1 MKILHHGAVNG
12 VTGSCHELVI
22 NNKTSVLIDCGLFQ
36 GEDAKDDLSIE
47 FDIAHITALI
57 VTHCHIDH
65 VGRIPYLLAAGF
77 KGPIYTTPASAS
89 LLPLVIEDAL
99 KVGVTRDIK
108 IINACLSLLNK
119 QVIAVNFNTWF
130 ELPCANKQIA
140 KVRFQRAGHI
150 LGSAYVEIDVGINT
164 KNNKSHRVV
173 FSGDLGAPYT
183 PLLPAPKPPHKAD
196 TLVIESTYGNK
207 NHQGRKERTQTLKN
221 VIERA
226 VADNGVVLVPA
237 FSIGRTQELLYEL
250 EQLIH
255 QSAKGSPW
263 RSIHVILDS
272 PMAANFT
279 EQYIKFKHLWDA
291 EAKRKVA
298 KGRHPLDFENL
309 TTVDTHSEH
318 IAIINY
324 LASRQTPAIILAASG
339 MCSGGRIVNYLE
351 RFLPDKT
358 TDVLFVGYQG
368 RGTLGR
374 DIQKY
379 GPRNGYVFINDT
391 RINIHAKIH
400 TISGYSAHADQNG
413 LVKFVTGMRKKP
425 SHIKIVHGDDEAKR
439 VLASK
444 YKEVLGSEVK
454 IEIGKG

>member
-36 GEDAKDDLSIE
+36 GEDAKDDLSID

-108 IINACLSLLNK
+108 IITACLSLLNK

-130 ELPCANKQIA
+130 ELPCVNEQIA
-140 KVRFQRAGHI
+140 KSRFQRAGHI
-150 LGSAYVEIDVGINT
+150 LGSAYVEIDVAINE
-164 KNNKSHRVV
+164 KSNKSHRVV

-207 NHQGRKERTQTLKN
+207 SHQGRKERTQTLKN

-226 VADNGVVLVPA
+226 VTDNGVVLVPA

-318 IAIINY
+318 IAIIKPR
-324 LASRQTPAIILAASG
+324 AKH
-339 MCSGGRIVNYLE
+339 
-351 RFLPDKT
+351 LP
-358 TDVLFVGYQG
+358 LF
-368 RGTLGR
+368 
-374 DIQKY
+374 
-379 GPRNGYVFINDT
+379 
-391 RINIHAKIH
+391 
-400 TISGYSAHADQNG
+400 
-413 LVKFVTGMRKKP
+413 
-425 SHIKIVHGDDEAKR
+425 
-439 VLASK
+439 
-444 YKEVLGSEVK
+444 
-454 IEIGKG
+454 

>member
-36 GEDAKDDLSIE
+36 GEDAKDDLSID
-47 FDIAHITALI
+47 FDIAHISSLI

-130 ELPCANKQIA
+130 ELPCVNEQIA
-140 KVRFQRAGHI
+140 KARFQRAGHI
-150 LGSAYVEIDVGINT
+150 LGSAYVEIDVAINE
-164 KNNKSHRVV
+164 KSNKSHRVV

-226 VADNGVVLVPA
+226 VTDNGVVLVPA

-255 QSAKGSPW
+255 QSAKASPW

-391 RINIHAKIH
+391 RITINAQVH

-425 SHIKIVHGDDEAKR
+425 SHIKIVHGDDEAKH

-444 YKEVLGSEVK
+444 FKEVLGSEVK
-454 IEIGKG
+454 IEIGT

>member
-1 MKILHHGAVNG
+1 MQILHHGAVNG
-12 VTGSCHELVI
+12 VTGSCHELVV
-22 NNKTSVLIDCGLFQ
+22 NEQTSVLIDCGLFQ
-36 GEDAKDDLSIE
+36 GEDSKADLSIE
-47 FDIAHITALI
+47 FNITHVTALI

-77 KGPIYTTPASAS
+77 KGPIFTSIASAS

-99 KVGVTRDIK
+99 KVGVTRDPK
-108 IINACLSLLNK
+108 IIAACLSLLNK
-119 QVIAVNFNTWF
+119 RIVAVDYKTWF
-130 ELPCANKQIA
+130 ELPCKGLNKA
-140 KVRFQRAGHI
+140 KARFQRAGHI
-150 LGSAYVEIDVGINT
+150 LGSAYVEIDITNND
-164 KNNKSHRVV
+164 NNKHRVV

-183 PLLPAPKPPHKAD
+183 PLLPSPKAPYKAD
-196 TLVIESTYGNK
+196 TLVIESTYGDK

-221 VIERA
+221 IIERA

-255 QSAKGSPW
+255 SSSKKSKW
-263 RSIHVILDS
+263 RDIHVILDS

-279 EQYIKFKHLWDA
+279 EQYKKFKHLWDS

-298 KGRHPLDFENL
+298 NGRHPLDFKNL
-309 TTVDTHSEH
+309 TTVDSHKEH
-318 IAIINY
+318 MAIINY
-324 LASRQTPAIILAASG
+324 LSSRQTPAIILAASG
-339 MCSGGRIVNYLE
+339 MCTGGRIVNYLE
-351 RFLPDKT
+351 RFLNDKT

-379 GPRNGYVFINDT
+379 GPRNGYIFINDA
-391 RINIHAKIH
+391 RITINAKVH

-413 LVKFVTGMRKKP
+413 LIKFVTGMHKKP
-425 SHIKIVHGDDEAKR
+425 SHIKIVHGDDDAKNA
-439 VLASK
+439 LAAK
-444 YKEVLGSEVK
+444 YKEVLGSDVEV
-454 IEIGKG
+454 EVGKL